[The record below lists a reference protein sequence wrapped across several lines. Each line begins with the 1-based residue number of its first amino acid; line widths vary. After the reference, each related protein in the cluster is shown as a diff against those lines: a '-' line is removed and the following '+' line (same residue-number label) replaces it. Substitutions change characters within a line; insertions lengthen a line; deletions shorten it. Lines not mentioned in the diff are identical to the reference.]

1 MYVAFTSMYVQLN
14 VASTQE
20 SCNLGILGYSNIA
33 YLGCPT
39 PNIQGLDP
47 KFQGLPPYAA
57 DPGPKIGPR
66 ALLGPIFFWIFWVAR
81 GASLTNLGHF
91 TKFRPGPNFQLFLER
106 FSLITHLPPDHGGAN
121 PCKKDA
127 GHLQEPTKTLPKTFP
142 WGPKSK
148 SS

>member
-1 MYVAFTSMYVQLN
+1 MPLVGRLISGPPK
-14 VASTQE
+14 AST
-20 SCNLGILGYSNIA
+20 ST
-33 YLGCPT
+33 CPD
-39 PNIQGLDP
+39 L
-47 KFQGLPPYAA
+47 FQGLPPHAA

-66 ALLGPIFFWIFWVAR
+66 ALLGPIFFFIFWVAR

-127 GHLQEPTKTLPKTFP
+127 GGLQEPTKTLQKTFP
-142 WGPKSK
+142 WDQKSK
-148 SS
+148 SSRKPRPKLLLF